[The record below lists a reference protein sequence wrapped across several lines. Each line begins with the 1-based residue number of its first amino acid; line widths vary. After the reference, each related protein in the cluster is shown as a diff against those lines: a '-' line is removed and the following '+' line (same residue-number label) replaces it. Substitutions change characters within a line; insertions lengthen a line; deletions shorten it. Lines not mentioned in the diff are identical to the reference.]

1 MFVDGFLDLY
11 RSGVLRRRVYAD
23 VRIQR
28 LLNDGTV
35 GERVDE
41 AFLAALANAGFASP
55 ISFADFAILQ
65 DIGVFRRDCRYREG
79 RIENSEGQV
88 TAAAL
93 DTPQRRRG
101 LLALGTGPPLRGR
114 TLLTCPLFLGP
125 RGFYAAV
132 TD

>member
-41 AFLAALANAGFASP
+41 AFLGALANAVFASP

-93 DTPQRRRG
+93 DTPESRRG
-101 LLALGTGPPLRGR
+101 LLALCTGRQLCGGTLLHDSFFFCPPPLY
-114 TLLTCPLFLGP
+114 TPLH
-125 RGFYAAV
+125 
-132 TD
+132 D